1 VASGEQSLLG
11 SDLELARAA
20 ARGDAQ
26 SFHALID
33 RHSAEMFRLAL
44 SLSGRRADA
53 EDICQEAFIGAYRGL
68 PRFDGRSSFKTWL
81 TRIVLRQSAKVW
93 KKSVWRNTVSLDAQ
107 TGLDGASGPRVKE
120 AHGSVS
126 KTDIAMDLTDVI
138 ARLGPDHQQVIVLR
152 ELNGLSYDEIAEAL
166 DIPVGTVE
174 SRLYRARAEL
184 RKLLK
189 DYEL

>member
-1 VASGEQSLLG
+1 LLG

-93 KKSVWRNTVSLDAQ
+93 KKSVWRNTVSLDAAA
-107 TGLDGASGPRVKE
+107 GSDGASGPRVKE
-120 AHGSVS
+120 AQGSVS
-126 KTDIAMDLTDVI
+126 RADMAMDLTDLI

-166 DIPVGTVE
+166 GIPVGTVE